1 MGKNRRILIATA
13 FPTQG
18 AGSGALVTTQAKSYI
33 EENEKGE
40 NNNEVVIITANS
52 NTEFDKLNGVRYH
65 LVPFTAETENPEKI
79 EVEGQKQLP
88 FNFLMFTTHTQSTA
102 NFWNVSMKQI
112 EDYCAEFKKA
122 LKSEVKNF
130 NPDVIHAQHNWL
142 LSSLATEMG
151 KPVVTTIHGTDL
163 MGYERS
169 KVELARVEEELNR
182 IKQDSKDKKSGI
194 EVKEIELLEEVY
206 KRSSNID
213 DVNREI
219 KRLIKDKKVN
229 MSKADVMKVMSV
241 LDSKRR
247 YEFYINESEKSARNS
262 EKIIV
267 ISDAQKEKFTELFPY
282 AADKVVLLENGY
294 DPKTFYRE
302 ETDKSIISSLVSD
315 NTPDGKIS
323 EDFDSLILFV
333 GKFADFKGI
342 DSMLTAAK
350 MYEEELIKRGK
361 KPLTLIVGSGVLEKK
376 LKEQAKKLGLKNT
389 HFVGRK
395 NHEEIRK
402 LQNLADVS
410 LIPSRDEPF
419 GLVVIEGTA
428 CGHPVIAS
436 NSGGIP
442 GILNTTKQKL
452 PNERIIKTPLGVLVK
467 PLPVRPSSL
476 TESQKDELDKLT
488 TEYVVGDETKRKEI
502 LVQGTRALGLSSEVL
517 EKYFADYTESTR
529 ALSDSVVQVVGK
541 EITFDGEEIADYT
554 KRTYSQDI
562 IRDKIFGVFD
572 EAGRLKKIREDL

>member
-241 LDSKRR
+241 LDSKRK

-376 LKEQAKKLGLKNT
+376 LKEQAKNLGLKNT

-488 TEYVVGDETKRKEI
+488 TEYAVGDEKKRKEI

>member
-1 MGKNRRILIATA
+1 
-13 FPTQG
+13 
-18 AGSGALVTTQAKSYI
+18 
-33 EENEKGE
+33 
-40 NNNEVVIITANS
+40 
-52 NTEFDKLNGVRYH
+52 
-65 LVPFTAETENPEKI
+65 
-79 EVEGQKQLP
+79 
-88 FNFLMFTTHTQSTA
+88 
-102 NFWNVSMKQI
+102 
-112 EDYCAEFKKA
+112 
-122 LKSEVKNF
+122 
-130 NPDVIHAQHNWL
+130 
-142 LSSLATEMG
+142 MG

-241 LDSKRR
+241 LDSKRK

>member
-241 LDSKRR
+241 LDSKRK

-488 TEYVVGDETKRKEI
+488 TEYAVGDETKRKEI

-517 EKYFADYTESTR
+517 EKYFADYTESTK

>member
-241 LDSKRR
+241 LDSKRK

-350 MYEEELIKRGK
+350 IYEEELIKRGK

>member
-241 LDSKRR
+241 LDSKRK